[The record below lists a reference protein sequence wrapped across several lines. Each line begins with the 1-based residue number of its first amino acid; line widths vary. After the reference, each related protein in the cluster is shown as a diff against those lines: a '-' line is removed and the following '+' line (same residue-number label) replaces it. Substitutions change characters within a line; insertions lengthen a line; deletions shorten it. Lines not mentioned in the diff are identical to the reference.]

1 MSRLTRDCKDALLS
15 RREDRLS
22 SRVETFGADAFCSWT
37 IPRLDIYARLAERR
51 RLPALSLYRR
61 FAAYGGLVAYGPDM
75 LDILAI
81 PKSATP
87 AAEPIFRLL
96 PPRSGPSSELGRA
109 PRLQPPW
116 HSHPIPAPSE
126 TRTGYRSRQRPS

>member
-1 MSRLTRDCKDALLS
+1 MK
-15 RREDRLS
+15 
-22 SRVETFGADAFCSWT
+22 TFGPDAFCSWT
-37 IPRLDIYARLAERR
+37 IPRRTSTSMLGSLSAVAFRR
-51 RLPALSLYRR
+51 WASIVA

-81 PKSATP
+81 LKSATP

-96 PPRSGPSSELGRA
+96 PPRSRPSSELGRA